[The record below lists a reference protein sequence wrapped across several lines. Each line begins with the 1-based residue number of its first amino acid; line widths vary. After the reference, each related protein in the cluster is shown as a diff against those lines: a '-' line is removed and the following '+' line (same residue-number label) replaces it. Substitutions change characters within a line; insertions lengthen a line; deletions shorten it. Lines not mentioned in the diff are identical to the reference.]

1 MWRTVSARS
10 RFGVDVDMAPKA
22 PFIGRDFESLRSRT
36 PTKGLSGKLRF
47 SVRAAPSACYR
58 GFVAVKQDTVLAK

>member
-1 MWRTVSARS
+1 
-10 RFGVDVDMAPKA
+10 MAPKA